1 MNAVG
6 QGAPGELELGRGRW
20 QERGGELPV
29 GLWQALLVVTVT
41 AVSKC
46 LRDRNPLQGS
56 LPSPLHL
63 LTQNLSTANLAC
75 SKEGGG
81 EGERGVGG
89 VELYR
94 KGSLS

>member
-1 MNAVG
+1 M
-6 QGAPGELELGRGRW
+6 QWDRGRPGSW
-20 QERGGELPV
+20 NWAGAAGRNGGELPV